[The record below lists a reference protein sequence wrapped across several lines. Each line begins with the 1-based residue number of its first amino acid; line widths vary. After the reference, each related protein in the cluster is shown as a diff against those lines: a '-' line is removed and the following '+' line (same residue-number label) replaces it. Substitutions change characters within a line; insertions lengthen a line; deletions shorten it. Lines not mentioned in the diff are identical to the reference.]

1 MTPRFTA
8 TFRHAFRRLSKQDQA
23 RLATAIEQFA
33 TAGRGDVRPLSGR
46 PGHSRLRLGKW
57 RAFFHQAAPDVIEF
71 FDVDNRGQA
80 Y

>member
-1 MTPRFTA
+1 MNSQFTA

-23 RLATAIEQFA
+23 RLVAAIEQFA
-33 TAGRGDVRPLSGR
+33 TTGRGDVRPLSGR
-46 PGHSRLRLGKW
+46 PGDGRLRLGKW
-57 RAFFHQAAPDVIEF
+57 RTVFRPPAPDVIEF